1 MSLMTFTEMELQK
14 LRDAISHFVKA
25 RLAAFGQVEDELKDL
40 HEKLSVESTPA
51 PEEPAPTEAPAPAP
65 APSE

>member
-14 LRDAISHFVKA
+14 LRDALSHFVKA

-40 HEKLSVESTPA
+40 HEKMSA
-51 PEEPAPTEAPAPAP
+51 EPAPVEAPAAAPVEAP

>member
-14 LRDAISHFVKA
+14 LRDALSHFVKA

-51 PEEPAPTEAPAPAP
+51 PTEAPAPTPAPTDAP
-65 APSE
+65 AA